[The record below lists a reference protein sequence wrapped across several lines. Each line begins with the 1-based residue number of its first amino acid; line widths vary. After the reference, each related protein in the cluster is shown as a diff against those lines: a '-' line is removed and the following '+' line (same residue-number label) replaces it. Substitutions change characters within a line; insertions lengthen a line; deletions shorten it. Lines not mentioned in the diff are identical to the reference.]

1 MPTRDPSPFPAPTR
15 SHARSF
21 YFVVSSNS
29 QVKRKVEWVVPPPAE
44 LEEGTG
50 PKTVDSLGR
59 KLTKR
64 NTFDEEHWA
73 SRLSV
78 TINWRNKHQ
87 DRWPKYNKK
96 DMKELKLYQWL
107 KQNKLGGYKWKRD
120 RWEKLNEAFGLG
132 WEKECFPHPE
142 VAGGGYLIGRKP

>member
-1 MPTRDPSPFPAPTR
+1 M
-15 SHARSF
+15 
-21 YFVVSSNS
+21 
-29 QVKRKVEWVVPPPAE
+29 VPPPAE
-44 LEEGTG
+44 LEERTG

-64 NTFDEEHWA
+64 NTFDEEHWNT
-73 SRLSV
+73 RLSV

-120 RWEKLNEAFGLG
+120 RWEKLNDAFGLG